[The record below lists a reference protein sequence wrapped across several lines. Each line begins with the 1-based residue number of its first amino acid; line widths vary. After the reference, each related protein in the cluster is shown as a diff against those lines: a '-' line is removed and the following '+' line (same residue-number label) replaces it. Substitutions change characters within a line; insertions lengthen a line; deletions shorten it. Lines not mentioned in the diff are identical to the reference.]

1 MRKAICTIPDSTN
14 YHKAAWIK
22 GLKTCG
28 FEIVRDYNTP
38 TKDDLLLIWNVS
50 ARDKNHIKLFKD
62 VGATILV
69 AENGYLGKQWGGHK
83 WFALSR
89 DHHNGAGTY
98 PSHLGPSR
106 VAKYSFECKPWREG
120 GVEFVALPQR
130 GIGEVGIAMPRD
142 YKFPNKCRI
151 RPHLGLQEIIP
162 VEQDIQNA
170 RAVVTWGS
178 GAAIKAMAMG
188 IPVFYGFNDWIAK
201 DGATPISQADWKNPQ
216 RPDRTK
222 AFENVFSAM
231 WTIQEVES
239 GIAFKEFM

>member
-1 MRKAICTIPDSTN
+1 
-14 YHKAAWIK
+14 
-22 GLKTCG
+22 
-28 FEIVRDYNTP
+28 
-38 TKDDLLLIWNVS
+38 
-50 ARDKNHIKLFKD
+50 
-62 VGATILV
+62 
-69 AENGYLGKQWGGHK
+69 
-83 WFALSR
+83 
-89 DHHNGAGTY
+89 
-98 PSHLGPSR
+98 
-106 VAKYSFECKPWREG
+106 
-120 GVEFVALPQR
+120 
-130 GIGEVGIAMPRD
+130 MPRD

-162 VEQDIQNA
+162 VERDIQNA

-178 GAAIKAMAMG
+178 GAAIKALAMG

-201 DGATPISQADWKNPQ
+201 DGATLISQADWKNPQ